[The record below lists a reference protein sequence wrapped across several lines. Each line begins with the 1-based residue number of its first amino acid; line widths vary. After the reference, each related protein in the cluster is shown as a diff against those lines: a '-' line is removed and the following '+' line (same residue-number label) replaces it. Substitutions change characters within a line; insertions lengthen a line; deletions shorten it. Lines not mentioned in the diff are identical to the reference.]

1 MPVRVVDDAR
11 SQFVRSDEPVVA
23 FQELKELP
31 AHLKLHWTVVVV
43 LAAVAAAGL
52 TVGALVPATHPAQS
66 LLSST
71 FFCAAGLYLV
81 ISIIDFR
88 EHFRLE
94 KALTGRMLAAR
105 AVPLGE
111 SINHAGSVGI
121 ILLTLLLPRPLN
133 GPLEARDVV
142 ALLLPLAFLA
152 LGLRDEVVYH
162 RRRSAHRED
171 ILHTTAHLC
180 AGAMFAAWM
189 PLRLVSWAVAR

>member
-1 MPVRVVDDAR
+1 M
-11 SQFVRSDEPVVA
+11 RSDEPVVA
-23 FQELKELP
+23 FDELRALP
-31 AHLKLHWTVVVV
+31 AHLKLHWLVVVV
-43 LAAVAAAGL
+43 LILVAALGL
-52 TVGALVPATHPAQS
+52 AVGALIPNANPAQS

-71 FFCAAGLYLV
+71 FFCAAGLYLT

-111 SINHAGSVGI
+111 SINHAGSVTI
-121 ILLTLLLPRPLN
+121 VALTLVLPRPVT
-133 GPLEARDVV
+133 GALELRDAV
-142 ALLLPLAFLA
+142 ALALPLAFLA

-162 RRRSAHRED
+162 RRRAAHRED

-189 PLRLVSWAVAR
+189 PLRLVAWAASS